1 MAEAMNVVRWDG
13 LTEAELDA
21 KERAIAA
28 KYMRIFPWGAV
39 LWGIGNTLIW
49 LALWPLVFMDLV
61 PLWVAA
67 PIAFLNVTASYLPSH
82 EAQHSIIAREGQPL
96 RWLNELVGH
105 VALIPRAAS
114 FQFLRYTH
122 FEHHRH
128 TNNPELDPDI
138 SIHAP
143 NRKAFFFNACR
154 EILMPSDQRGA
165 SYQATLERVNR
176 PDLVLPALLM
186 RAGYMLVLLAAAVSG
201 HALEAALL
209 WWLPLHFAQVYT
221 DYYLSW
227 KPHHPGEETS
237 RYRDTRSFGS
247 NFGNIGSSGMQY
259 HIVHHLYPRIPL
271 MQTPAAYREL
281 LPILQ
286 RKGCQLDL

>member
-96 RWLNELVGH
+96 RWLNELV
-105 VALIPRAAS
+105 
-114 FQFLRYTH
+114 
-122 FEHHRH
+122 
-128 TNNPELDPDI
+128 
-138 SIHAP
+138 
-143 NRKAFFFNACR
+143 
-154 EILMPSDQRGA
+154 
-165 SYQATLERVNR
+165 
-176 PDLVLPALLM
+176 
-186 RAGYMLVLLAAAVSG
+186 
-201 HALEAALL
+201 
-209 WWLPLHFAQVYT
+209 
-221 DYYLSW
+221 
-227 KPHHPGEETS
+227 
-237 RYRDTRSFGS
+237 
-247 NFGNIGSSGMQY
+247 
-259 HIVHHLYPRIPL
+259 
-271 MQTPAAYREL
+271 
-281 LPILQ
+281 
-286 RKGCQLDL
+286 